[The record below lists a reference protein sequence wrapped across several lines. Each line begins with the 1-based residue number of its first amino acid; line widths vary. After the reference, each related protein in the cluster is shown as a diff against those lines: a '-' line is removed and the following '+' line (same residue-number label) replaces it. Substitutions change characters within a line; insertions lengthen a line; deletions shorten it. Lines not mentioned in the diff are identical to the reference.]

1 MSIWFVDVEE
11 EHKQIH
17 FSINEWYRKAKK
29 ISQEF
34 DYCLWTLMLQILLL
48 NTDGL
53 NNCQLK
59 NKSQIEKSQQKYAGL
74 LYQYL
79 KLNHPENY
87 SSLLS
92 KALMITH
99 DAQRAYEL
107 SLKRLQL
114 F

>member
-1 MSIWFVDVEE
+1 
-11 EHKQIH
+11 
-17 FSINEWYRKAKK
+17 
-29 ISQEF
+29 
-34 DYCLWTLMLQILLL
+34 MLHILLL

-87 SSLLS
+87 SALLS

-99 DAQRAYEL
+99 EAQRSYEL